1 MVPGFFLTCNSG
13 NEVERTSSSNSQ
25 KSAMENLGIKPMNTL
40 NPKTDQHKFPP
51 YNIKTYCMATI
62 VRRFDWLLSG
72 HYVLVMTEHY

>member
-1 MVPGFFLTCNSG
+1 
-13 NEVERTSSSNSQ
+13 
-25 KSAMENLGIKPMNTL
+25 MENLGIKLMNTL

>member
-25 KSAMENLGIKPMNTL
+25 KSAMENLGIKLMNTL

-62 VRRFDWLLSG
+62 VRHFDWLLSG